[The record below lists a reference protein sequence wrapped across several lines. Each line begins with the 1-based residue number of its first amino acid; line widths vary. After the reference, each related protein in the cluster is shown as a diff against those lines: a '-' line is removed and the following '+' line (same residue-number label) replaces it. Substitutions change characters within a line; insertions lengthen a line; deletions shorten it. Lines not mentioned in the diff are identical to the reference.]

1 MNRVI
6 VTGANGFIGS
16 ALVSNLL
23 SKGINVIAVDLPNCC
38 NKIDTSNAYL
48 KFVGLD
54 LNDIKGLSNILNE
67 EGFDCFYHFAWAGVD
82 TTNRQNIAIQ
92 LKNIQWTI
100 DCLKVAKEL
109 KCNKFISSGSIM
121 EDETLSACLTDN
133 NRPGLGYVYGAS
145 KLCAHLICSS
155 VANDI
160 GIDLIWG
167 KVTNAYGIGEI
178 STRLINTTL
187 RKLIQGE
194 SPKFTAAKQNYDFIY
209 IDDVAQAFYLLGE
222 RGKPFH
228 CYTIGSGKA
237 RPLKEFLLD
246 IQSEIAPNVNFIFGD
261 VPYTGIDLKIEEF
274 SCEKIYRDTGFI
286 PRVTFRDGIRLTYE
300 WLKKMD
306 VEIKL

>member
-16 ALVSNLL
+16 ALVFNLL

-38 NKIDTSNAYL
+38 NNIDTSNAYL

-54 LNDIKGLSNILNE
+54 LNNIKELSNILNE

-100 DCLKVAKEL
+100 DCLKIAKEL

-121 EDETLSACLTDN
+121 EDEALSACLTDN

-167 KVTNAYGIGEI
+167 KVTNAYGVGEI

-194 SPKFTAAKQNYDFIY
+194 VPKFTAAKQNYDFIY

-222 RGKPFH
+222 RGKPFA
-228 CYTIGSGKA
+228 CYTIGSSKA

-246 IQSEIAPNVNFIFGD
+246 IQSEIAPNINFIFGD

-274 SCEKIYRDTGFI
+274 SCEKIYRDTGFK
-286 PRVTFRDGIRLTYE
+286 PQVSFRDGIRLTYE
-300 WLKKMD
+300 WLK
-306 VEIKL
+306 ENGY

>member
-1 MNRVI
+1 MDKVI

-23 SKGINVIAVDLPNCC
+23 SKGINVIAVDLPDCC
-38 NKIDTSNAYL
+38 NKLDTSNVHL

-54 LNDIKGLSNILNE
+54 LNDIKELSNILND

-100 DCLKVAKEL
+100 ECLKVAKEL

-133 NRPGLGYVYGAS
+133 NRPGLSYVYGAS

-160 GIDLIWG
+160 GIDMIWG
-167 KVTNAYGIGEI
+167 KLTNAYGVGEF

-194 SPKFTAAKQNYDFIY
+194 VPRFTAAKQNYDFIY

-222 RGKPFH
+222 KGKPFN
-228 CYTIGSGKA
+228 CYTIGSNKA

-246 IQSEIAPNVNFIFGD
+246 IQSEISPDINFIFGEI
-261 VPYTGIDLKIEEF
+261 PYTGIDLSLKDF
-274 SCEKIYRDTGFI
+274 SCDKIYRDTGFK
-286 PRVTFRDGIRLTYE
+286 PQVSFRDGIRLTYE
-300 WLKKMD
+300 WLKRND
-306 VEIKL
+306 Y